1 MPDGSRLA
9 TCTTT
14 AACPAGRWSD
24 HFPIV
29 RRGDWQLTESGFEFC
44 LQTGHVG
51 APCIRLAVAQKR
63 PVLEP
68 NHFRHAFP
76 PYNRPTNRPR
86 ACRGDMP
93 GGHRAGAG
101 TEPARRTAVATAA
114 PKGFPDEDAAWID
127 GLAQRLDVANQL
139 ARRVAATTDTE
150 LAVEA
155 VRGGAGRRHRL
166 GLVGYRRT
174 VKKLIRGPI

>member
-1 MPDGSRLA
+1 
-9 TCTTT
+9 
-14 AACPAGRWSD
+14 
-24 HFPIV
+24 
-29 RRGDWQLTESGFEFC
+29 
-44 LQTGHVG
+44 
-51 APCIRLAVAQKR
+51 
-63 PVLEP
+63 
-68 NHFRHAFP
+68 
-76 PYNRPTNRPR
+76 
-86 ACRGDMP
+86 MP

-127 GLAQRLDVANQL
+127 GLAQREVANQL
-139 ARRVAATTDTE
+139 ARRVAGTTDPE

-174 VKKLIRGPI
+174 VKKLIRGPIPYSGAKNSLFGKNNSLFRQKNSLFHLLGNFYASI

>member
-1 MPDGSRLA
+1 LNRTVSGTRSL
-9 TCTTT
+9 
-14 AACPAGRWSD
+14 
-24 HFPIV
+24 PI
-29 RRGDWQLTESGFEFC
+29 
-44 LQTGHVG
+44 TG
-51 APCIRLAVAQKR
+51 P
-63 PVLEP
+63 
-68 NHFRHAFP
+68 
-76 PYNRPTNRPR
+76 
-86 ACRGDMP
+86 
-93 GGHRAGAG
+93 
-101 TEPARRTAVATAA
+101 ATAA

-174 VKKLIRGPI
+174 VKKLIRGPIPYSGARIPCSGKNNSLFHQKNSLFHLLGNIAASI

>member
-51 APCIRLAVAQKR
+51 APCIRVAVAQKR
-63 PVLEP
+63 PV
-68 NHFRHAFP
+68 
-76 PYNRPTNRPR
+76 
-86 ACRGDMP
+86 ACRAICRADIG
-93 GGHRAGAG
+93 AGAG
-101 TEPARRTAVATAA
+101 TEPARRTAVGD
-114 PKGFPDEDAAWID
+114 PRPRRDFPMKTRPGSM

-139 ARRVAATTDTE
+139 E
-150 LAVEA
+150 
-155 VRGGAGRRHRL
+155 
-166 GLVGYRRT
+166 
-174 VKKLIRGPI
+174 